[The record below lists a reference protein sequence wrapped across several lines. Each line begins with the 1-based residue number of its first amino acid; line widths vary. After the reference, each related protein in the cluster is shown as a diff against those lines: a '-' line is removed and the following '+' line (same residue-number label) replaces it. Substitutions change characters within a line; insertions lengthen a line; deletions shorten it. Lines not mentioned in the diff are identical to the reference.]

1 MGWDVEGRGR
11 DGRRRWSGTDGVR
24 GAVGGGRRRT
34 DIGEGW
40 FMVGNGV
47 SPYRLMA
54 KVSACAG
61 VNSCLN
67 SVQKSSQSKNL
78 FSPTF
83 SGCCS
88 QRKIRAVHFC
98 ARPDFM

>member
-1 MGWDVEGRGR
+1 MVGARSSERSELGARRSEVRSVNRVAAQGSVLLSSVGWDVEGRGR

-47 SPYRLMA
+47 SPYKYR
-54 KVSACAG
+54 
-61 VNSCLN
+61 
-67 SVQKSSQSKNL
+67 QSHK
-78 FSPTF
+78 
-83 SGCCS
+83 
-88 QRKIRAVHFC
+88 A
-98 ARPDFM
+98 